1 MPLPVAAAWW
11 IAPAVT
17 SLLLALPVL
26 VIWRLERRRPGA
38 GFREAEA
45 EADGDATAGERAVAP
60 MRPPAG
66 RVSWDEFERQFAE
79 YVERSSRPDGPDRS
93 RR

>member
-11 IAPAVT
+11 IAPVVT
-17 SLLLALPVL
+17 TLLLALPVL
-26 VIWRLERRRPGA
+26 AIWHLERRRPRA
-38 GFREAEA
+38 GFRAAEV
-45 EADGDATAGERAVAP
+45 EDDAGAGEGRVAP
-60 MRPPAG
+60 TPVPPSG
-66 RVSWDEFERQFAE
+66 GVSWDEFERQFLE